1 RAVWEMKHYAR
12 RERERQKLRGQ
23 ILRAAREIAR
33 AEGWH
38 AVTVRKI
45 ADQVE
50 YSPAA
55 IYEYFDSK
63 EAILYALM
71 VEGFRLILIELQ
83 RASTAEPEPVRRLVT
98 LGKAYWRFAWQHPEL
113 YQVMH
118 GLGGVPFGTAR
129 APREAKEV
137 F

>member
-1 RAVWEMKHYAR
+1 MLEYRTRVGRAVAEMRHHAR
-12 RERERQKLRGQ
+12 RERERQELRGQ

-33 AEGWH
+33 AEGWQ

-71 VEGFRLILIELQ
+71 VEGFRLILAELQ
-83 RASTAEPEPVRRLVT
+83 RAATAEPDAVR
-98 LGKAYWRFAWQHPEL
+98 
-113 YQVMH
+113 
-118 GLGGVPFGTAR
+118 
-129 APREAKEV
+129 
-137 F
+137 